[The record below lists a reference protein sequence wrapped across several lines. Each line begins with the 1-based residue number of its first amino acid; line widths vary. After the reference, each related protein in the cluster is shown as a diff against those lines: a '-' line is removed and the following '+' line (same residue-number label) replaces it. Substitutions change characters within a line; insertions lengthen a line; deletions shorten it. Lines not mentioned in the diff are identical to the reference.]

1 MARAPM
7 ESRWLNRAVWGMAWT
22 SFLSD
27 LGHEAMSALLPSF
40 MAALG
45 LPPAALGAVEGVGDA
60 AASFMK
66 LGAGWVSDRLGRRKG
81 LVVAGYAATGL
92 ASGFVALASGFGGVL
107 LSKTFGW
114 TGRGLRG
121 PLRDAMLTD
130 AIPEDARG
138 RAFGFHR
145 AGDTL
150 GAILGP
156 ALAAGLLAW
165 GLGRGFTELHWLRSL
180 LWMSLIPGVLAAL
193 VFALAVP
200 EKPRSKPR
208 LFAFKD
214 ALAAMPSSFRRYL
227 VGVGLF
233 GCGDFAHTLLILAAT
248 QLMAPVLGPA
258 KAAAWGVAFYVLH
271 NAVYAA
277 AAFPAGAL
285 ADRFRAHRPLLGMGY
300 LAGALMPV
308 MLAFAFLQGH
318 ASPWFMGLIFAL
330 GGLVNG
336 IQDTLEGATT
346 AELAPA
352 DHRGLAFGLLGG
364 VNGAGDFISSLG
376 VGLLWTWHP
385 AAAFFTAAALMA
397 LGGLAMLGR
406 R

>member
-1 MARAPM
+1 MK
-7 ESRWLNRAVWGMAWT
+7 EQGRWLNRAVWGMAWT

-40 MAALG
+40 LAALG
-45 LPPAALGAVEGVGDA
+45 LPPAALGAVEGIGDA

-92 ASGFVALASGFGGVL
+92 SSGLVALAGGFGGVL
-107 LSKTFGW
+107 AAKVFGW

-145 AGDTL
+145 AGDTI

-165 GLGRGFTELHWLRSL
+165 GLANGMAELRWLRML
-180 LWMSLIPGVLAAL
+180 LWMSLVPGVLAAV

-200 EKPRSKPR
+200 EKPKSKPR

-214 ALAAMPSSFRRYL
+214 AMAAMPSNFRRYL
-227 VGVGLF
+227 MGVGLF

-285 ADRFRAHRPLLGMGY
+285 ADRFRVHRPLLGMGY

-308 MLAFAFLQGH
+308 MLAFAFLHGH
-318 ASPWFMGLIFAL
+318 APPLLMAAVFAL

-346 AELAPA
+346 AELAPPE
-352 DHRGLAFGLLGG
+352 HRGLAFGLLGA
-364 VNGAGDFISSLG
+364 VNGAGDLISSLG

-397 LGGLAMLGR
+397 SGGFAMLR
-406 R
+406 PSAP

>member
-1 MARAPM
+1 MGSETRGG
-7 ESRWLNRAVWGMAWT
+7 WLNRAVWGMAWT

-40 MAALG
+40 LAALG

-107 LSKTFGW
+107 AAKVFGW

-130 AIPEDARG
+130 AIPDDARG

-156 ALAAGLLAW
+156 ALAATLLAW
-165 GLGRGFTELHWLRSL
+165 GLGRGYAELGWLRAL
-180 LWMSLIPGVLAAL
+180 LWWSLVPGLLAAL

-200 EKPRSKPR
+200 EKPKSRPR

-214 ALAAMPSSFRRYL
+214 AMAAMPTSFRRYL

-248 QLMAPVLGPA
+248 QLMAPILGPA
-258 KAAAWGVAFYVLH
+258 MAAAWGVAFYVLH

-285 ADRFRAHRPLLGMGY
+285 ADRFRAHRPLLGLGY

-308 MLAFAFLQGH
+308 MLAFAFLHGH
-318 ASPWFMGLIFAL
+318 ASPWLMALIFAL
-330 GGLVNG
+330 GGFVNG

-346 AELAPA
+346 AELAPSE
-352 DHRGLAFGLLGG
+352 HRGLAFALLGG
-364 VNGAGDFISSLG
+364 VNGAGDFVSSLG
-376 VGLLWTWHP
+376 VGLLWSWHP

-397 LGGLAMLGR
+397 LGGLATLGR

>member
-1 MARAPM
+1 MADAAQGSWL
-7 ESRWLNRAVWGMAWT
+7 SRTVWGMAWT

-27 LGHEAMSALLPSF
+27 LGHEAMSALLPAF
-40 MAALG
+40 LAALG

-92 ASGFVALASGFGGVL
+92 ASGLTALASGFGGVL
-107 LSKTFGW
+107 AAKVFGW

-130 AIPEDARG
+130 AIPADARG

-156 ALAAGLLAW
+156 VLVVGLLAW
-165 GLGRGFTELHWLRSL
+165 GAGRGRAGLPWLRTL
-180 LWMSLIPGVLAAL
+180 LGISLIPGVLAAG
-193 VFALAVP
+193 VFAWAVP
-200 EKPRSKPR
+200 EVARSR
-208 LFAFKD
+208 STRFAFRE
-214 ALAAMPSSFRRYL
+214 ALRATPSNFRRYL
-227 VGVGLF
+227 LGVGVF

-248 QLMAPVLGPA
+248 QLLAPSLGTPR
-258 KAAAWGVAFYVLH
+258 AATWGVGLYVVH
-271 NAVYAA
+271 NAVYALA
-277 AAFPAGAL
+277 SYPAGAL
-285 ADRFRAHRPLLGMGY
+285 ADRFRAHRRLLGMGY
-300 LAGALMPV
+300 LAGALMPA
-308 MLAFAFLQGH
+308 MLALAFLRGH
-318 ASPWFMGLIFAL
+318 VSVLLMGAIFAL

-336 IQDTLEGATT
+336 VQDTLEGATT
-346 AELAPA
+346 AELAPTA
-352 DHRGLAFGLLGG
+352 HRGLAFGLLGA
-364 VNGAGDFISSLG
+364 VNGAGDLVSSLG

-385 AAAFFTAAALMA
+385 AAAFLAAAILMA
-397 LGGLAMLGR
+397 LGGALTLR
-406 R
+406 RA

>member
-1 MARAPM
+1 M
-7 ESRWLNRAVWGMAWT
+7 EQGRWLNRAVWGMAWT

-40 MAALG
+40 LAVLG
-45 LPPAALGAVEGVGDA
+45 LPPAALGAVEGIGDA

-92 ASGFVALASGFGGVL
+92 ASGFIALSSGFGGVL
-107 LSKTFGW
+107 AAKVFGW

-145 AGDTL
+145 AGDTI

-165 GLGRGFTELHWLRSL
+165 GLARGMAELQWLRTL
-180 LWMSLIPGVLAAL
+180 LWMSLIPGVLAAG

-200 EKPRSKPR
+200 EKPKSKPR

-214 ALAAMPSSFRRYL
+214 AMRAMPSSFRRYL
-227 VGVGLF
+227 AGVGLF

-285 ADRFRAHRPLLGMGY
+285 ADRFRVHRRLLGMGY

-308 MLAFAFLQGH
+308 MLAFAFLHGH
-318 ASPWFMGLIFAL
+318 ASPLLMALIFAL

-346 AELAPA
+346 AELAPSE
-352 DHRGLAFGLLGG
+352 HRGLAFGLLGA
-364 VNGAGDFISSLG
+364 VNGAGDLVSSLG

-385 AAAFFTAAALMA
+385 ASAFFSAAALMA
-397 LGGLAMLGR
+397 LGGVVTLR
-406 R
+406 NR